1 MIRQK
6 EDRSPKHNRSRQNH
20 RAAERQRAEDG
31 GQTTD
36 YGTANM
42 GQSSASIGVHLRLCC
57 SFLPGA
63 AGARW
68 FQRLRPVLCDPFR
81 VDDPFSR
88 RSPGSTRSYS
98 HSAPPGQGSVKI
110 FVCSVCFV
118 VASGVIVPRSAFPVP
133 RFHVLFFGFL
143 P

>member
-63 AGARW
+63 AGAHAPYLDQGRGW
-68 FQRLRPVLCDPFR
+68 NASL
-81 VDDPFSR
+81 
-88 RSPGSTRSYS
+88 PG
-98 HSAPPGQGSVKI
+98 
-110 FVCSVCFV
+110 FVCFVCFV
-118 VASGVIVPRSAFPVP
+118 VASGVIVPRSAFRIP
-133 RFHVLFFGFL
+133 RLNVLFLGFL